1 MDILLVHAQLF
12 SHAQL
17 FVTPWAVVLP
27 SASVHGV
34 FRARILE
41 WVAISFSRESSQPRD
56 QTHVCCTGRWV
67 LLPLSHL
74 GSPHVTG
81 GFLSYRFYHLNAML
95 KWMACVSNQ
104 HHPRKSWRDS
114 RVTGAF
120 RSQAVQQRE
129 PESIHVVSFCR
140 EFKFGTREPHPC
152 QERAP
157 TTERIHFKL
166 VFEGNRDAFEITWIC
181 FIALFLLQR
190 SRLCHMGSGSRD
202 RVVRQI

>member
-1 MDILLVHAQLF
+1 
-12 SHAQL
+12 
-17 FVTPWAVVLP
+17 
-27 SASVHGV
+27 
-34 FRARILE
+34 
-41 WVAISFSRESSQPRD
+41 
-56 QTHVCCTGRWV
+56 
-67 LLPLSHL
+67 
-74 GSPHVTG
+74 
-81 GFLSYRFYHLNAML
+81 ML

-190 SRLCHMGSGSRD
+190 SAVETEWYGRFRLSSRGCTFWLATSMWFGFLVAFNRLCVSYYDLFLNLCILVCLCYWMLL
-202 RVVRQI
+202 